1 MLSLFKR
8 KEKSNISDNQNE
20 KVKFLINKNKS
31 THASI
36 LNYFGFNDFNHE
48 TYFTDFVA
56 ENNFNYVEKYGW
68 PKIIHQFTL
77 KILFLIKN
85 LLKVTLFSVKIL

>member
-1 MLSLFKR
+1 MLGRFFR
-8 KEKSNISDNQNE
+8 KDKSNISDNKNE
-20 KVKFLINKNKS
+20 KVKFLNNKNKS

-56 ENNFNYVEKYGW
+56 ENNFNFQKNSW
-68 PKIIHQFTL
+68 WNKKNHQPGL
-77 KILFLIKN
+77 KFDFI
-85 LLKVTLFSVKIL
+85 